1 MQGSQGEAWVEAV
14 RAALVAVAVAEDAE
28 PMRAYMKS
36 EMPFLGVRSAARRE
50 AVGAVFRA
58 ARFADAG
65 AWRGAARALWFG
77 ARFREERYAA
87 IDLLQDRRHGRWLD
101 LEAVPLLEELIVSGA
116 WWDLVDPLCTISLG
130 ALVAREREAMTPL
143 LRAWSRDEDLWK
155 RRSAILAQ
163 LKHKGATDLGLLEE
177 CIEGSMGDDDFFAR
191 KAIGWALREYAKTD
205 AAWVRAYVARHEGSL
220 SGLSRREALKRVG
233 PSEEVE

>member
-130 ALVAREREAMTPL
+130 ALVAREREARRRGDSASQLRLLLLLGRQGAAEGFRPPVVVHPL
-143 LRAWSRDEDLWK
+143 GR
-155 RRSAILAQ
+155 
-163 LKHKGATDLGLLEE
+163 LG
-177 CIEGSMGDDDFFAR
+177 
-191 KAIGWALREYAKTD
+191 
-205 AAWVRAYVARHEGSL
+205 
-220 SGLSRREALKRVG
+220 VG
-233 PSEEVE
+233 NL